1 VFDAMT
7 TTAQQHWDRIYSTKV
22 PHEVSWT
29 QENPSISLDFI
40 HEINLSKTARIIDVG
55 GGESK
60 LVDRLLDEGF
70 TDITVLDISEEA
82 LRKTRQRLGERA
94 GNVQWVVSDVR
105 EFKPVL
111 AFDLW
116 HDRATFHFMT
126 SPEDID
132 TYLLRAQQAIRSEGY
147 FVVGTFSDKGPKK
160 CSGLDIRQYTE
171 ITLEQQLNL
180 HFQKIRC
187 ITEDH
192 HTPFGT
198 LQNFLFCSFKKY
210 GP

>member
-1 VFDAMT
+1 MNT
-7 TTAQQHWDRIYSTKV
+7 IAQQHWDKIYSTKA

-29 QENPSISLDFI
+29 QENPSVSLDFI
-40 HEINLSKTARIIDVG
+40 HEINLPKTARIIDVG

-70 TDITVLDISEEA
+70 ADITVLDISAEA
-82 LRKTRQRLGERA
+82 LQKTRQRLGDRA
-94 GNVQWVVSDVR
+94 QKVKWIVSDVR
-105 EFKPVL
+105 EFKPDSP
-111 AFDLW
+111 FDLW

-126 SPEDID
+126 SPADID
-132 TYLLRAQQAIRSEGY
+132 SYLVRAQQAIRNEGY

-171 ITLEQQLNL
+171 LTLEQQLNL
-180 HFQKIRC
+180 RFQKIRC

-192 HTPFGT
+192 QTPFGT

-210 GP
+210 ER